1 MSEPYSPPLQV
12 LAFIATGRR
21 DAERGPEIRMR
32 SDEAGIRLLFDGELV
47 WVKGP
52 RRSEVAALRVDDA
65 VPRGGVVVRDL
76 AGLAPSEVVR
86 VVKVN
91 TDRPPLRGHFA

>member
-1 MSEPYSPPLQV
+1 MSDLYSPPLQV
-12 LAFIATGRR
+12 LAFISTQRH
-21 DAERGPEIRMR
+21 DAERGPEVRMR
-32 SDEAGIRLLFDGELV
+32 SAEAGIRLLFDGELV

-52 RRSEVAALRVDDA
+52 RRSEVAALKVDDA
-65 VPRGGVVVRDL
+65 IPRGGVVVRDI
-76 AGLAPSEVVR
+76 AGLAPSEVIR